1 VCEQLAQGCYLKA
14 RGRESN
20 PRPFESQVQLPDHYA
35 IRPSSVT
42 GESRYDTDQLKSGA
56 ISAGVEMSL
65 VKTAIDADCRICSG
79 SEFHT

>member
-1 VCEQLAQGCYLKA
+1 VCEQLAQGCYLKV

-20 PRPFESQVQLPDHYA
+20 PRPSQSQVQRPDHYA
-35 IRPSSVT
+35 IRSPSVT

-65 VKTAIDADCRICSG
+65 VKTAIDVDCRICSG